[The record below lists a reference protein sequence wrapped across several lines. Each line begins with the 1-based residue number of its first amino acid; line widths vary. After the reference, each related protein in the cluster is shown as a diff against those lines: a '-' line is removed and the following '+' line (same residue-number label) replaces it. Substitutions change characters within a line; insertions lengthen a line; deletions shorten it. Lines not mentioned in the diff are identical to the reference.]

1 MPKENS
7 EESNNCKKNK
17 KSNSKEEEI
26 TDAIDEIHTSTTTLA
41 VKAPKISTSLH
52 RLQPRIDLNLP
63 PGKIF
68 CNFKK
73 DFNFI

>member
-1 MPKENS
+1 MPLVKS
-7 EESNNCKKNK
+7 YCKFFYDAFLN
-17 KSNSKEEEI
+17 
-26 TDAIDEIHTSTTTLA
+26 DAIDEIHTSTTTLA